1 MTAVFR
7 DNLGYFTVENVESIQ
22 YEASEKKW
30 IVFFKNGGC
39 EEYEETQL
47 ETVSQE

>member
-7 DNLGYFTVENVESIQ
+7 DNLGYFTVENVESIR

-30 IVFFKNGGC
+30 IVFFKNEGC

-47 ETVSQE
+47 ETVSQK